1 MLALVLGITV
11 SLGVEA
17 CQLFIPGRSPT
28 ISDVVTNGLG
38 AWLGAVIAVSVRRKM
53 NPADTHGMFAP
64 ELPLMS
70 LMYLTFPLMLLN
82 SLAAG
87 DENDRLWLLFLL
99 GIFGSGVIASVYTN
113 LLDEDKRI
121 NPAVLSL
128 SAMGWFFIASIPAMS
143 IYPGGIFGFGLVIAL
158 FVQIAA
164 RLARNS
170 SKQGRRFELPTLKKL
185 LPVYVIYLILLAA
198 WPTTVPLNEWG
209 HTVNFG
215 ELSFYERNTFIFR
228 FVEMIAAFT
237 LFGFIIAEM
246 RGRKKEALFKTL
258 FIVFFI
264 IFCSST
270 TLQILKANSL
280 MIPAIFLEPA
290 FTTLAGLFGAVIYR
304 RQLSAIRR

>member
-1 MLALVLGITV
+1 LIRLFHPLSETFILVKHKVPVPI
-11 SLGVEA
+11 
-17 CQLFIPGRSPT
+17 
-28 ISDVVTNGLG
+28 
-38 AWLGAVIAVSVRRKM
+38 
-53 NPADTHGMFAP
+53 
-64 ELPLMS
+64 
-70 LMYLTFPLMLLN
+70 
-82 SLAAG
+82 
-87 DENDRLWLLFLL
+87 
-99 GIFGSGVIASVYTN
+99 
-113 LLDEDKRI
+113 
-121 NPAVLSL
+121 
-128 SAMGWFFIASIPAMS
+128 IASIPVLV
-143 IYPGGIFGFGLVIAL
+143 IYPSEIFGFGLVIVL
-158 FVQIAA
+158 FVQIAS

-170 SKQGRRFELPTLKKL
+170 SKEGRRFELPTLKKL

-198 WPTTVPLNEWG
+198 WPTTVSLNEWG

-246 RGRKKEALFKTL
+246 RGRKKESLFKTL

-270 TLQILKANSL
+270 TLQILKANSF